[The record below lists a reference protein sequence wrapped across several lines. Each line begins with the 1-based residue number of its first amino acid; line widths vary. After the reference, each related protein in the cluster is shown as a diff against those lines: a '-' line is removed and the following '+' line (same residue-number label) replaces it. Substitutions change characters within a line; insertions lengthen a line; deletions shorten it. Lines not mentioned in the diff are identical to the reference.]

1 MHIGPNDQSAQLWAF
16 LFRFFIYSVIMR
28 KYCRLYCLIN
38 IRDGMPPVL
47 QKKREKKRRL
57 DNAVAG
63 TSKIRR
69 FTAGEDET

>member
-1 MHIGPNDQSAQLWAF
+1 
-16 LFRFFIYSVIMR
+16 
-28 KYCRLYCLIN
+28 
-38 IRDGMPPVL
+38 MPPVL
-47 QKKREKKRRL
+47 QKKREKKHRL